1 MAQIKPLIFSIAMAL
16 AASQVQAQQTDSL
29 DTQARTRM
37 SQGDSRGALEMMQQ
51 HVEAAPNDDG
61 ARLDLV
67 RYLTWAG
74 KYARAEKV
82 LLASPALAQTEE
94 GRMLHANI
102 LAWGGRWQSAK
113 VINDILL
120 NDNPDDFMA
129 NFNQAII
136 LRQSAQPK
144 TALPFV
150 DKVNALQPDT
160 KDARD
165 LTRGTKVRT
174 DAFVAFDWQQF
185 DDSIDI
191 TSTQPRLLGSFVL
204 NDAWRIT
211 AEAGR
216 NDIRAPVFSPYAPI
230 YGGRS
235 VDENRALVGVRFAPN
250 QKTSFGFAVG
260 QSNIPNDSTGLW
272 RASVDFT
279 ASDDWFWA
287 VNADHDRV
295 MVSPR
300 TASLEIT
307 RNAFELRTRFTPD
320 MNWTA
325 NASLRFEDYSDG
337 NNRDELNLSL
347 SRAVVRQSG
356 FMLDLGGAAQHL
368 HYDFDPGNGYYAPN
382 NYRRYSITASS
393 YIGISE
399 NVGLSIQGGLG
410 RQRDENFTS
419 WRSANDLS
427 AELIV
432 GIFSPWEL
440 RVRAAYSERVQNVG
454 AYDGNSVGFT
464 LTRRF

>member
-1 MAQIKPLIFSIAMAL
+1 MAQIKPLIFGIAL
-16 AASQVQAQQTDSL
+16 ALSASQVQAQQADSL

-37 SQGDSRGALEMMQQ
+37 SQGDSQGALELMQQ
-51 HVEAAPNDDG
+51 HVDAMPNDDG

-74 KYARAEKV
+74 KYARAEKN
-82 LLASPALAQTEE
+82 LLASPALAATEE
-94 GRMLHANI
+94 GRTLHANL

-113 VINDILL
+113 AINDVLL
-120 NDNPDDFMA
+120 NDSPEDFMA

-136 LRQSAQPK
+136 LRQSAQPN
-144 TALPFV
+144 TATPFV

-165 LTRGTKVRT
+165 LARGTKVRT
-174 DAFVAFDWQQF
+174 DSFVSFDWQLF
-185 DDSIDI
+185 DDSINI
-191 TSTQPRLLGSFVL
+191 KSTQPRLLASVVL
-204 NDAWRIT
+204 NDEWRIT

-216 NDIRAPVFSPYAPI
+216 NDLSAPLFSPYAPI

-235 VDENRALVGVRFAPN
+235 VDEKRALVGVRFAPN
-250 QKTSFGFAVG
+250 EKTTFGFAIG
-260 QSNIPNDSTGLW
+260 QSSIPNDSAGLW
-272 RASVDFT
+272 RASVDFN
-279 ASDDWFWA
+279 ASDSWFWA
-287 VNADHDRV
+287 AHADHDRV
-295 MVSPR
+295 MISPR

-307 RNAFELRTRFTPD
+307 RDAFELRTRFTPD

-325 NASLRFEDYSDG
+325 NASLRFENYSDS

-347 SRAVVRQSG
+347 SRAIVRKSG
-356 FMLDLGGAAQHL
+356 FMLDLGGAVQHL

-399 NVGLSIQGGLG
+399 NVGLAIQGGLG
-410 RQRDENFTS
+410 RQRDENFTA
-419 WRSANDLS
+419 WRSANDLG

-454 AYDGNSVGFT
+454 AYDGSSVGFT

>member
-1 MAQIKPLIFSIAMAL
+1 MAQIKPLIFGIAL
-16 AASQVQAQQTDSL
+16 ALSASQVQAQQADSL

-37 SQGDSRGALEMMQQ
+37 SQGDSQGALELMQQ
-51 HVEAAPNDDG
+51 HVDAMPNDDG

-74 KYARAEKV
+74 KYARAEKN
-82 LLASPALAQTEE
+82 LLASPALAATEE
-94 GRMLHANI
+94 GRTLHANL

-113 VINDILL
+113 AINDVLL
-120 NDNPDDFMA
+120 NNSPEDFMA

-144 TALPFV
+144 TSLPFV
-150 DKVNALQPDT
+150 EKVNALQPGT

-165 LTRGTKVRT
+165 LARGTKVRT
-174 DAFVAFDWQQF
+174 DSFVSLDWQQS
-185 DDSIDI
+185 DDSINI
-191 TSTQPRLLGSFVL
+191 KSTQPRLLASVVL
-204 NDAWRIT
+204 NDEWRIT

-216 NDIRAPVFSPYAPI
+216 NDLSAPLFSPYAPI

-235 VDENRALVGVRFAPN
+235 VNENRALVGARFAPN
-250 QKTSFGFAVG
+250 EKTTFGFAIG
-260 QSNIPNDSTGLW
+260 QSSIPNDSAGLW
-272 RASVDFT
+272 RASVDFS
-279 ASDDWFWA
+279 ASDSWFWA
-287 VNADHDRV
+287 AHADHDRV
-295 MVSPR
+295 MISPR

-307 RNAFELRTRFTPD
+307 RDAFELRTRFTPD

-325 NASLRFEDYSDG
+325 NASLRFENYSDS

-347 SRAVVRQSG
+347 SRAIVRKSG
-356 FMLDLGGAAQHL
+356 FMLDLGGAVQHL
-368 HYDFDPGNGYYAPN
+368 HYDFDPGNGYYAPD
-382 NYRRYSITASS
+382 NYQRYSITASS

-399 NVGLSIQGGLG
+399 NVGLAIQGGLG
-410 RQRDENFTS
+410 RQHDENFTA
-419 WRSANDLS
+419 WRSANDLG

-454 AYDGNSVGFT
+454 AYDGSSVGFT